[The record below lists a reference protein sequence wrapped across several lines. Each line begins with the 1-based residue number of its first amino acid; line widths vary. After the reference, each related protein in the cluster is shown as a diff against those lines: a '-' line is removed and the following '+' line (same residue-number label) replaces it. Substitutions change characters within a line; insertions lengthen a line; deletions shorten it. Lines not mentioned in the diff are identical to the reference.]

1 VSLTLAALHVY
12 PAKSCRGVSPTR
24 HAVDRLGLAFDRAFM
39 VVDDAG
45 RALTQR
51 ECPRLARIEVDLDVR
66 PGAGRLVLAA
76 PGCVPLSLP
85 LEDRAGSRLPVA
97 VWRHRGDG
105 LDQGD
110 AAARWLASFL
120 ERPCRLVRLPPDHAR
135 RVNPERHPDEAHT
148 SFTDGYP
155 FLVLSEA
162 SLDELNAR
170 LATPVGIE
178 RFRPNLVLRGAAPY
192 AEDGWRRIR
201 VGRLELALVKPCPR
215 CIVTTV
221 DPQRGE
227 RAGNEPLLT
236 LARYRRGEE
245 GPPFG
250 VYAVARGE
258 GELAVGMEVAV
269 LEALG

>member
-1 VSLTLAALHVY
+1 VSLSLAALHVY
-12 PAKSCRGVSPTR
+12 PVKSCRGVSPSR

-51 ECPRLARIEVDLDVR
+51 ECPRLALIEVGLD
-66 PGAGRLVLAA
+66 AGTLVLAA
-76 PGCVPLSLP
+76 PGCAPLAFP
-85 LEDRAGSRLPVA
+85 LQERAGRRLPVT

-120 ERPCRLVRLPPDHAR
+120 ERPCRLVRLPPEHTR
-135 RVNPERHPDEAHT
+135 RVNPARYADEAHT

-170 LATPVGIE
+170 LATRVGIE
-178 RFRPNLVLRGAAPY
+178 RFRPNLVLRGATPY

-221 DPQRGE
+221 DPERGE

-250 VYAVARGE
+250 VYAVALGE
-258 GELAVGMEVAV
+258 GELAVGMEVEV
-269 LEALG
+269 LEARG